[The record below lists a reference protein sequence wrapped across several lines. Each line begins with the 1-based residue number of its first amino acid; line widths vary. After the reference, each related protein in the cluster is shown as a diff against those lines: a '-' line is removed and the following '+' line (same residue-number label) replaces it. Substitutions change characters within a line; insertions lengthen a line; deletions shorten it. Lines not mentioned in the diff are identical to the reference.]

1 MDAPYFYLVKFW
13 VHPESSKAVLDWLDS
28 GHMADMVALPGFL
41 FVRRVKL
48 EQHSEDGWSGFMMIY
63 GVELKAALQR
73 YFDGPAPAKFAQQRK
88 QVRTSPA
95 HGTRVRRRRCLG
107 DGGRTAWLSNQPASI
122 TGWITGCC
130 IPRRSWP
137 L

>member
-13 VHPESSKAVLDWLDS
+13 VHPESRKAVLEWLDS

-48 EQHSEDGWSGFMMIY
+48 EQESDDGWSGFMMIRRR
-63 GVELKAALQR
+63 VEGGLTTLFRRTGAGQVRPAAQ
-73 YFDGPAPAKFAQQRK
+73 AI
-88 QVRTSPA
+88 RTSPA
-95 HGTRVRRRRCLG
+95 HGARVRRGRR
-107 DGGRTAWLSNQPASI
+107 GGFGFLRGWLMEQVASI
-122 TGWITGCC
+122 TGWTTSCC

-137 L
+137 R

>member
-13 VHPESSKAVLDWLDS
+13 VHPESRKAVLEWLDS

-48 EQHSEDGWSGFMMIY
+48 EQDSADGWSGFMMIY
-63 GVELKAALQR
+63 GVESKTALQH

-88 QVRTSPA
+88 QSRIA
-95 HGTRVRRRRCLG
+95 RF
-107 DGGRTAWLSNQPASI
+107 
-122 TGWITGCC
+122 TGWTTACC
-130 IPRRSWP
+130 IQPRPWP
-137 L
+137 Q